1 MTRKEMYKKVEE
13 HHQQTMTIQEVLDII
28 EKRIDEAYEKLDGSD
43 YAYGRMQA
51 LEDIH
56 HEFFWNGIDMA

>member
-13 HHQQTMTIQEVLDII
+13 RHQQTMTIQEVLGII
-28 EKRIDEAYEKLDGSD
+28 EKRIDEAYEKLDGGD

>member
-13 HHQQTMTIQEVLDII
+13 RHQQTMTIQEVLDII

-51 LEDIH
+51 
-56 HEFFWNGIDMA
+56 